1 MARKFVLTVVFGML
15 FSTLYLFAIT
25 ISVPGNSDFVMYIN
39 LNNIADQEL
48 TTIFQDAGI
57 TPIISVYGK
66 LSFGSALNL
75 SFFEELEDFSLKALV
90 GSPIGVVLPGKIGDK
105 SLEFLLNYVFDANVR
120 IPKLTVNEA
129 TMVTIDNKKFYIIR
143 SKDNIYLCFNKD
155 ISMFTK
161 DMLNSKISSISLSP
175 KDDVVAYFKTY
186 KKSLIGEL
194 LYTFGDYFGIPV
206 SDELVITKKGE
217 NYRLSATINK
227 TFSDYEKKLVLTRR
241 GILKGLSYL
250 DSANVIV
257 ALGTSDIEDCL
268 LLSGDLDMDIPQ
280 EIQEVFEFLD
290 IFNSIAF
297 SSTLDGY
304 FAFSGIYKPENEQ
317 DAQFIASL
325 MKNQLSSMGYQ
336 VLVENQKINIYP
348 AEIDKTLLKSITE
361 NASFILSMNYSDE
374 ENSATLNIKTEI
386 LDNGNLSITGEF
398 ENLAWL
404 FENIEEVV
412 EAFFEETYEEEWEY
426 DEYEEEE
433 ESDEEYEEDYTTEET
448 IDYTTEEEYYEEWY
462 EEEYTTEEYSYSELE
477 YEIVDEI
484 VKIFNACADYIRDQ
498 GAQEVT
504 LEDLYDYGYI
514 DYIPDYFDVK
524 SAVMNDGTVYVVI
537 HVDVSQYDVEPSNI
551 VDILYYDNDIYS
563 DIINGKIS
571 VFLYVV
577 PQQE

>member
-1 MARKFVLTVVFGML
+1 
-15 FSTLYLFAIT
+15 
-25 ISVPGNSDFVMYIN
+25 MYIN
-39 LNNIADQEL
+39 LNNIGDQEL
-48 TTIFQDAGI
+48 TAIFQDAGI
-57 TPIISVYGK
+57 TPVISVYGK
-66 LSFGSALNL
+66 LSFGSAINP
-75 SFFEELEDFSLKALV
+75 SFFDELEDFSPKVLF
-90 GSPIGVVLPGKIGDK
+90 GSAIGVVLPGKIGDK

-217 NYRLSATINK
+217 SYHLTLTINK
-227 TFSDYEKKLVLTRR
+227 TFSDYEKKIVLTRR

-250 DSANVIV
+250 DGANVIV
-257 ALGTSDIEDCL
+257 ALGTSDIVDL
-268 LLSGDLDMDIPQ
+268 SLLSSNLDMDIPQ
-280 EIQEVFEFLD
+280 EVFEFLG

-297 SSTLDGY
+297 SATLDGY

-348 AEIDKTLLKSITE
+348 TEIDKTLLKSITE
-361 NASFILSMNYSDE
+361 NASFILSVKYSDE

>member
-1 MARKFVLTVVFGML
+1 MARKFILTVVFGML

-25 ISVPGNSDFVMYIN
+25 ITVPGNSDFVMYLN
-39 LNNIADQEL
+39 LSNISDQEL
-48 TTIFQDAGI
+48 ATVLQDADI

-66 LSFGSALNL
+66 LSIGNALNP
-75 SFFEELEDFSLKALV
+75 SFFDELENFSPKVLF
-90 GSPIGVVLPGKIGDK
+90 GSPIGIVLPGKIGDK
-105 SLEFLLNYVFDANVR
+105 SLEFLLSYMFDTNVQ
-120 IPKLTVNEA
+120 IPKLTINEPSV
-129 TMVTIDNKKFYIIR
+129 VTIDNKKLHIIR

-161 DMLNSKISSISLSP
+161 DMLNTKISAISLST
-175 KDDVVAYFKTY
+175 KDDVIAYFKTY
-186 KKSLIGEL
+186 KKSFIGEF
-194 LYTFGDYFGIPV
+194 LYTFGDYFGIPI
-206 SDELVITKKGE
+206 SDELIITKNGE
-217 NYRLSATINK
+217 NYSLSVTVNK

>member
-1 MARKFVLTVVFGML
+1 MVRKLLLTVVFSAL
-15 FSTLYLFAIT
+15 FSAFYLFAIS

-39 LNNIADQEL
+39 LNNIGDQEL
-48 TTIFQDAGI
+48 TAIFQDAGI
-57 TPIISVYGK
+57 TPVISVYGK
-66 LSFGSALNL
+66 LSFGSAINP
-75 SFFEELEDFSLKALV
+75 SFFDELEDFSPKVLF
-90 GSPIGVVLPGKIGDK
+90 GSAIGVVLPGKIGDK

-217 NYRLSATINK
+217 SYHLTLTINK
-227 TFSDYEKKLVLTRR
+227 TFSDYEKKIVLTRR

-250 DSANVIV
+250 DGANVIV
-257 ALGTSDIEDCL
+257 ALGTSDIVDL
-268 LLSGDLDMDIPQ
+268 SLLSSNLDMDIPQ
-280 EIQEVFEFLD
+280 EVFEFLG

-297 SSTLDGY
+297 SATLDGY

-348 AEIDKTLLKSITE
+348 TEIDKTLLKSITE
-361 NASFILSMNYSDE
+361 NASFILSVKYSDE

>member
-433 ESDEEYEEDYTTEET
+433 ESDEGYEEDYTTEET